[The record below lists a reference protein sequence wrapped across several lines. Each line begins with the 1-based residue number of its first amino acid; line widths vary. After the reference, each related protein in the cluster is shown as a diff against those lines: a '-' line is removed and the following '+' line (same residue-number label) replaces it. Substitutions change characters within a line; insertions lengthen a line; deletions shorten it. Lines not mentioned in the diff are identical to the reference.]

1 MATSLLAVLAAPS
14 VPAAELIDRIV
25 LRVNT
30 QIATQIDFERR
41 LAERQQ
47 ALLAA
52 DMDDERRARLLEESG
67 LSVFDEIYQE
77 LLVLSRGDQIESTVP
92 DDMVEQQVQATR
104 ERMGLQSEADFE
116 RALAQS
122 GMTVDELRQ
131 QTRRTLRMQRVMAQE
146 MQERIDVE
154 EEDLRRF
161 YRENEE
167 TFKVPAARLVQE
179 VIVLETAFDDDD
191 ALAAAGDRLLE
202 ALVGGTAFADAV
214 APFAEA
220 GQSTPVIDH
229 GWVDQ
234 DDLAPELGEVAWSLE
249 PGSVSE
255 LIAARGGFHV
265 VRVVEAREE
274 GTMPFEEVREQVEIG
289 LRQERMATVVPE
301 YMRELE
307 RRGHIVLKIPEQVKG
322 FKKLND
328 RDQ

>member
-1 MATSLLAVLAAPS
+1 MAASLLVVLAAAPA
-14 VPAAELIDRIV
+14 PAAEVIDRIV
-25 LRVNT
+25 IRVST
-30 QIATQIDFERR
+30 QIATQVDFERR
-41 LAERQQ
+41 LGERRQS
-47 ALLAA
+47 LLAA
-52 DMDDERRARLLEESG
+52 GMDDERRTRLLEESG
-67 LSVFDEIYQE
+67 LTVFDEIYQE
-77 LLVLSRGDQIESTVP
+77 LLVLSRGDQIDATVP
-92 DDMVEQQVQATR
+92 DDMIEQQVQSTR

-122 GMTVDELRQ
+122 GLTIEELRQ
-131 QTRRTLRMQRVMAQE
+131 QTRRSLRMQRVMAQE

-167 TFKVPAARLVQE
+167 AFEVPAARLVQE
-179 VIVLETAFDDDD
+179 VIILETAFDDTA
-191 ALAAAGDRLLE
+191 ALTAVGDQLLE
-202 ALVGGTAFADAV
+202 ALAGGAAFADAV
-214 APFAEA
+214 APLVEA
-220 GQSTPVIDH
+220 GQSTPLIDH

-255 LIAARGGFHV
+255 PIAARGGLHF
-265 VRVVEAREE
+265 VRVIEAREE

-289 LRQERMATVVPE
+289 LRQERMETVVPE

-307 RRGHIVLKIPEQVKG
+307 QRGHIVLKIPDQVKG

-328 RDQ
+328 RDF